1 MTGIQLNTQ
10 KDKYLI
16 SIDKSMFDKAWL
28 LKLLENLRVEELAH
42 KFDFD
47 ESIETLGEDIKADWW
62 AKNKNRFIN
71 E

>member
-1 MTGIQLNTQ
+1 
-10 KDKYLI
+10 
-16 SIDKSMFDKAWL
+16 MFDKEWL
-28 LKLLENLRVEELAH
+28 IKLLENLRVEELAR

-47 ESIETLGEDIKADWW
+47 ESIETLGEEIKADWW

>member
-10 KDKYLI
+10 NDKYLI
-16 SIDKSMFDKAWL
+16 SIDKSMFDKEWL
-28 LKLLENLRVEELAH
+28 VKLLENLRVEELAR

-47 ESIETLGEDIKADWW
+47 ESIETLGEEIKADWW
-62 AKNKNRFIN
+62 AKNKKRFIN